1 MILSDLKTMLV
12 KYKSLHQ
19 TAYNIQ
25 YLALK
30 TMLVKYK
37 YTGQFI
43 KKSFSN
49 AFKNNAC

>member
-1 MILSDLKTMLV
+1 MLV
-12 KYKSLHQ
+12 KYKLKLTLTSSARQ
-19 TAYNIQ
+19 DS
-25 YLALK
+25 LK